1 MAEPL
6 MSVRRLTKRFGGLVA
21 VNNLDFDLEER
32 EILGIIGPNG
42 AGKSTLFN
50 LLCGFLRPS
59 NGEIRFKGENL
70 VGLRPDR
77 IVAQGLTKTFQS
89 NDVLFG
95 EMTVQEQVMMGFHIH
110 NKTGFWQTLFNA
122 RTYREEEKALLART
136 GEILE
141 RLRIKAW
148 GDAIANN
155 LPAGFKRALGIAAAL
170 ATSPQLLL
178 LDEPVSGM
186 DMNDTEVLLDTIRA
200 MRSKDGLT
208 LLIVEHHMKA
218 IHAICDRVMV
228 LNFGTKIAE
237 GTPEDVVR
245 DEKVIEAYLGAPE

>member
-1 MAEPL
+1 
-6 MSVRRLTKRFGGLVA
+6 MSVRGLTKRFGGLVA
-21 VNNLDFDLEER
+21 VNNLDFDLEEG

-95 EMTVQEQVMMGFHIH
+95 EMTVQEQVMMGFHRH
-110 NKTGFWQTLFNA
+110 RKTGLWQALLNT
-122 RTYREEEKALLART
+122 RSYQEEEEAISKRT
-136 GEILE
+136 REVLE
-141 RLRIKAW
+141 RLRLSAW
-148 GDAIANN
+148 RDAAVSS
-155 LPAGFKRALGIAAAL
+155 LPAGSKRALGIATAL
-170 ATSPQLLL
+170 AANPRLLL
-178 LDEPVSGM
+178 LDEPVSGINV
-186 DMNDTEVLLDTIRA
+186 NDAQILLDTIRA
-200 MRSKDGLT
+200 MRDSDGLT
-208 LLIVEHHMKA
+208 ILIVEHHMKA
-218 IHAICDRVMV
+218 IHELCDRVIV

-237 GTPEDVVR
+237 GSSEEVVK
-245 DEKVIEAYLGAPE
+245 DEKVIEAYLGAPD

>member
-1 MAEPL
+1 
-6 MSVRRLTKRFGGLVA
+6 MSVRGLTKRFGGLVA
-21 VNNLDFDLEER
+21 VNNLDFDLEEG

-95 EMTVQEQVMMGFHIH
+95 EMTVQEQVMMGFHRH
-110 NKTGFWQTLFNA
+110 RKTGLWQALLNTRF
-122 RTYREEEKALLART
+122 YQEEEEAILRRT
-136 GEILE
+136 REVLE
-141 RLRIKAW
+141 RLRLSAW
-148 GDAIANN
+148 RDAAASS
-155 LPAGFKRALGIAAAL
+155 LPAGCKRALGIATAL
-170 ATSPQLLL
+170 AANPRLLL
-178 LDEPVSGM
+178 LDEPVSGINV
-186 DMNDTEVLLDTIRA
+186 NDAQILLDTIRA
-200 MRSKDGLT
+200 MRDNDGLT
-208 LLIVEHHMKA
+208 ILIVEHHMKA
-218 IHAICDRVMV
+218 IHELCDRVIV

-237 GTPEDVVR
+237 GSSEEVVK
-245 DEKVIEAYLGAPE
+245 DEKVIEAYLGAPD